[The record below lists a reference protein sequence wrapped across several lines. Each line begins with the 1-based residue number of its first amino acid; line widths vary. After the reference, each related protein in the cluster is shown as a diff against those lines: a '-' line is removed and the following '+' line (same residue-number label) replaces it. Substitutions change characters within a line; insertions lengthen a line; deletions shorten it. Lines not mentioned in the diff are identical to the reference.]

1 MSEKQFVHLHVHT
14 EYSLLDGSAK
24 ISELL
29 ARTKEL
35 GMDSLAI
42 TDHGVMYGVI
52 DFYKKAK
59 VAGIKPILG
68 CEVYAASGSRFNK
81 ENSKDNFHYHLVLL
95 AENEEG
101 YQNLMKLVSY
111 GFTEGFYY
119 KPRVDVELLRKYN
132 KGIIALGACLAGP
145 VAKSLLDVS
154 YAKALEMAV
163 LYDEI
168 FGRGNFYLEL
178 QDHGMPEQKTINPQ
192 LIQISKETGI
202 PLVCANDSHYVY
214 ASDAQAHDVLLCIQT
229 AKTINDADRMQ
240 FTGDSF
246 YLKSP
251 AEMYKLFSH
260 VPEAL
265 ENTVKIADRCN
276 VEITFNEYKMPKYTV
291 PEGFSALEYFEKLC
305 GEGLKEKYK
314 HLESLEEVE
323 QRLAFEINVIDQMGF
338 IDYFLITWD
347 FIKYAKDNGII
358 VGPGRGSAAGSIV
371 AYCLGIT
378 NIDPI
383 KYNLLFERFLNPER
397 ISMPDIDIDFC
408 YARRQEV
415 IDYVVEKYGSDHVAQ
430 IITFGTMAARAA
442 IRDVG
447 RALAMP
453 YSAVDRIAK
462 MIPTEIG
469 ITIKKA
475 LDMNPELLEAY
486 ESEDETQTLIDMSMK
501 LEGLPR
507 HASTHAA
514 GVVICDQPVTEYVPL
529 NVNDGVITTQVTM
542 GNLEELGLLK
552 MDFLGLRTL
561 TVIQTA
567 VDEINRTRADKIDI
581 DNVDFEDSAVYELIS
596 AAKTEG
602 VFQLES
608 GGMKSFMKELQPEN
622 MEDIIAGISLYRP
635 GPMDFIPKYVR
646 GKRNPNRI
654 KYAHPSLEPILKSTY
669 GCIVYQEQVM
679 QIVRDLAGYSLGR
692 SDLVRRA
699 MSKKKADVMDEE
711 RKNFVHGL
719 GDDVPGCVKN
729 GIPAEVAESIFEDM
743 TDFAKYAFN
752 KSHAAAYA
760 VIGYQTAWLKAHYPV
775 EFMAALMTSVIDSAD
790 AVSAYINVCRKMH
803 IEILPPDI
811 NESTENFSVSNG
823 KIRFALRAAKNVGRA
838 VVQTIAEERKHGG
851 AYKSM
856 TDFISRLSGK
866 ELNKRC
872 LESLIKAGAFDSLGG
887 NRMQYMTV
895 YADILNGITN
905 EKKRNIEGQLNLFDF
920 DDDAADTAVND
931 DLPNLNEYP
940 IKQLLAYEK
949 EVLGVYVSG
958 HPLSEYEDFINGH
971 VNANSRDFVNETTE
985 EGIESEHKFRDGDA
999 VCIGGII
1006 ATKSVKYTKDNKPM
1020 AFINLEDLHGITEI
1034 IVFPKT
1040 YESFGGRL
1048 QVDGVI
1054 AVKGRV
1060 SLKDEED
1067 AKVIVQDVI
1076 FYGDEGD
1083 QKPQNGGYNGSGS
1096 PMQEEPVSSQKLWL
1110 KISKTSLATVSD
1122 ITGILSGRRG
1132 RVPVIVYF
1140 EETKE
1145 KQLMDQ
1151 QFWITPSQPLM
1162 FELVNCLGEDA
1173 VVLK

>member
-29 ARTKEL
+29 TRAKEL

-59 VAGIKPILG
+59 AIGVKPIIG
-68 CEVYAASGSRFNK
+68 CEVYAASGSRLNK

-101 YQNLMKLVSY
+101 LQNLMKLVSY

-119 KPRVDVELLRKYN
+119 KPRVDIELLRKHS
-132 KGIIALGACLAGP
+132 KGIIALSACLAGP
-145 VAKSLLDVS
+145 VAKPLLDVS
-154 YAKALEMAV
+154 YARALEMAV
-163 LYDEI
+163 TYDEI

-178 QDHGMPEQKTINPQ
+178 QDHGMSEQKTINPQ

-214 ASDAQAHDVLLCIQT
+214 STDAQAHDVLLCIQT
-229 AKTINDADRMQ
+229 AKTINDTDRMK
-240 FTGDSF
+240 FSGDSF

-251 AEMYKLFSH
+251 EEMYELFPD

-265 ENTVKIADRCN
+265 ENTVKIAERCN
-276 VEITFNEYKMPKYTV
+276 VEIVFNEYKMPRYSV
-291 PEGFSALEYFEKLC
+291 PEGYTALEYFEKLC
-305 GEGLKEKYK
+305 REGLEERYK
-314 HLESLEEVE
+314 HLDSLSDVE
-323 QRLAFEINVIDQMGF
+323 ARLAFEIDVISQMGF

-347 FIKYAKDNGII
+347 FIKYARDNGIS
-358 VGPGRGSAAGSIV
+358 VGPGRGSAAGSII

-383 KYNLLFERFLNPER
+383 KYNLIFERFLNPER
-397 ISMPDIDIDFC
+397 VTMPDIDIDFC
-408 YARRQEV
+408 YVRRQEV
-415 IDYVVEKYGSDHVAQ
+415 IDYVVEKYGVDHVAQ
-430 IITFGTMAARAA
+430 IITFGTMAAKAA

-462 MIPTEIG
+462 MVPVEIG
-469 ITIKKA
+469 MNIKKA
-475 LDMNPELLEAY
+475 LEMNPELSDAY
-486 ESEDETQTLIDMSMK
+486 DSEDETQTLIDMSLK

-529 NVNDGVITTQVTM
+529 NLNDGVITTQVTM

-561 TVIQTA
+561 TVIQSA
-567 VDEINRTRADKIDI
+567 VDEINRTHTEKVDI
-581 DNVDFEDSAVYELIS
+581 DNIDFTDKAVYELIS

-635 GPMDFIPKYVR
+635 GPMDFIPKYVK
-646 GKRNPNRI
+646 GKRNPKRI

-719 GDDVPGCVKN
+719 GDDVPGCIKN
-729 GIPAEVAESIFEDM
+729 GIPKEVAESIFEDM

-760 VIGYQTAWLKAHYPV
+760 VIGYQTAWLKTHYPV
-775 EFMAALMTSVIDSAD
+775 EFMAALMTSVMDSSDKVAD
-790 AVSAYINVCRKMH
+790 YINVCRKMN
-803 IEILPPDI
+803 IEIMPPDI
-811 NESTENFSVSNG
+811 NESSENFSVSKG
-823 KIRFALRAAKNVGRA
+823 KIRFALLAAKNVGRA
-838 VVQTIAEERKHGG
+838 VVHTIVSEREQGG
-851 AYKSM
+851 NYKSL

-866 ELNKRC
+866 DLNKRC

-887 NRMQYMTV
+887 NRMQYMTAYV
-895 YADILNGITN
+895 DILNGIAS
-905 EKKRNIEGQLNLFDF
+905 ERKRNIEGQLSLFGF
-920 DDDAADTAVND
+920 DDDESDTNHKD
-931 DLPNLNEYP
+931 NLPKLMEYP
-940 IKQLLAYEK
+940 IKQLLAHEK

-958 HPLSEYEDFINGH
+958 HPLSEYEEFISSH
-971 VNANSRDFVNETTE
+971 VNANSKDFVKQSDEDVE
-985 EGIESEHKFRDGDA
+985 LESKFKDGDN

-1020 AFINLEDLHGITEI
+1020 AFLGLEDLYGTTEI

-1040 YESFGGRL
+1040 YESFGNRL
-1048 QVDGVI
+1048 QTDGVI

-1060 SLKDEED
+1060 TLKDEED
-1067 AKVIVQDVI
+1067 AKVIAGEII
-1076 FYGDEGD
+1076 FHGEEESTNY
-1083 QKPQNGGYNGSGS
+1083 KPQSNTYT
-1096 PMQEEPVSSQKLWL
+1096 PPVQEEPVSNQKLWL
-1110 KISKTSLATVSD
+1110 KVSRGSVASVSD
-1122 ITGILSGRRG
+1122 ITKILSGRIG

-1145 KQLMDQ
+1145 KQLVDEQ
-1151 QFWITPSQPLM
+1151 YWITPSQPLM
-1162 FELVNCLGEDA
+1162 FELENFLGEDA